1 MNTQSAEYIADQL
14 LLIAAQAA
22 GSEHCFDF
30 EVGNNFSLR
39 AGFRD
44 NNTVLSG
51 IMYEGSRRIASLPD
65 QRLMRFKG
73 DELIVAQSIERACAS
88 MARQSIQFAERAV
101 AQQQPVVTQL
111 SPRQQRVVD
120 EHAEC
125 LERLRKLRAFIGDDK
140 GAFNRLDRAERKR
153 LMRQEDVMTDL
164 EEVLANRIAA
174 FMPEAA
180 EADFPLG
187 KACDITDGTCE
198 ACQ

>member
-88 MARQSIQFAERAV
+88 MARQAIQFAERA
-101 AQQQPVVTQL
+101 
-111 SPRQQRVVD
+111 
-120 EHAEC
+120 
-125 LERLRKLRAFIGDDK
+125 
-140 GAFNRLDRAERKR
+140 
-153 LMRQEDVMTDL
+153 
-164 EEVLANRIAA
+164 
-174 FMPEAA
+174 
-180 EADFPLG
+180 
-187 KACDITDGTCE
+187 
-198 ACQ
+198 